1 VTIEQAREA
10 LQEALKA
17 PVRPARHVRKE
28 LEAKLSEGAD
38 PLLERL
44 HSLIKSTDMRTSPL
58 YVRMIQAACVL
69 APTLPEDV
77 AHTLL
82 DEVAN
87 TTKRFHLAR

>member
-1 VTIEQAREA
+1 MTLEHARAA
-10 LQEALKA
+10 LHDQLKA

-28 LEAKLSEGAD
+28 LEAKLAEDAD

-44 HSLIKSTDMRTSPL
+44 HGLIKSTDMRTSPL
-58 YVRMIQAACVL
+58 YVRMIQAACVV
-69 APTLPEDV
+69 APTLPEDI